1 MMASVIVELLPP
13 HTARAFEAMRELRP
27 GLASEHEFVR
37 QVDERQRPAGYRL
50 IGSVPDDTAAAVGVA
65 GFRVG
70 NNLAWGHHLY
80 IDDLST
86 LPTARQ
92 QGHARALLAWL
103 HVEAARLGCVQV
115 HLDSGVGTNRV
126 SAHRLYFNSGYRI
139 SSHHF
144 SRTV

>member
-1 MMASVIVELLPP
+1 
-13 HTARAFEAMRELRP
+13 MRELRP
-27 GLASEHEFVR
+27 ELASEYEFVR
-37 QVDERQRPAGYRL
+37 QVDQRQPPAGYRL
-50 IGSVPDDTAAAVGVA
+50 VGSVPDDTAPALAVA

-70 NNLAWGHHLY
+70 ENLAWGRHLY

-86 LPTARQ
+86 LPAARQ
-92 QGHARALLAWL
+92 QGHARALLTWL
-103 HVEAARLGCVQV
+103 HAEAERLGGLQV

-144 SRTV
+144 SRGL